1 MPIGQVAGEVIRP
14 KHRHHAQRPMA
25 QYQLI
30 TRRFTHGFTG
40 TLMIS
45 TNRNCDFSGDRRRFR
60 ARFPQRLA
68 RLFSNHLRNLFA
80 VGFHQFRKGQHLLFT
95 LSKWAFFPVEKS
107 AASGLHRRVDLLAT
121 SAVTLP

>member
-1 MPIGQVAGEVIRP
+1 MFGRFENHGIASEQSWHNMPIGQVAGEVIRP

-68 RLFSNHLRNLFA
+68 RLPATHSPA
-80 VGFHQFRKGQHLLFT
+80 IQCVMAIPYCAKIRK
-95 LSKWAFFPVEKS
+95 
-107 AASGLHRRVDLLAT
+107 
-121 SAVTLP
+121 